1 MGSETFLNL
10 FIWLCKFVARTYHR
24 ALAYLKVFSDN
35 IARLMRWSLQLAELE
50 FGIEYKPEKIHS
62 ARGCVE

>member
-1 MGSETFLNL
+1 
-10 FIWLCKFVARTYHR
+10 
-24 ALAYLKVFSDN
+24 
-35 IARLMRWSLQLAELE
+35 LQLAELE